1 MNDSKSEEKTFLKEL
16 KRKMAALMKVG
27 GLDEDTS
34 SNVERMTI
42 LRISTKHINL
52 WIRQLEMKRKEIG
65 ELADMI
71 GLDQIKKE
79 VGKEKNLERW
89 AKK

>member
-1 MNDSKSEEKTFLKEL
+1 MNDSKSDEKTFLKEL
-16 KRKMAALMKVG
+16 KQKTAAQMKVE

-34 SNVERMTI
+34 SDVEWMAV

-79 VGKEKNLERW
+79 VCKEKNLER
-89 AKK
+89 